1 MVRQTN
7 LTGAE
12 SCWDDEPESEA
23 ACEKYL
29 HAHSVNRRREPI
41 EDEEEENEDADE
53 TDTDE
58 NEQDSV
64 EEKNPVTAEED
75 SDVGDDEEEDE
86 ENDEPAD
93 EESAQLKGKTMAKA
107 KTGKTKAESIR
118 EVIAARQE
126 AGKDLR
132 PKDIIEALNKK
143 GVEVNASQVSVT
155 LRAMGVPAMRR
166 SGPAT
171 SKPAASKPETNGED
185 LKSRVT
191 AKVRA
196 PIAAAD
202 VAVSVEA
209 MDSLLGQA
217 ADFIHEAGGI
227 DRARSV
233 LEMCHKVMQRT

>member
-7 LTGAE
+7 PTGAE
-12 SCWDDEPESEA
+12 SCWEDEPESEA
-23 ACEKYL
+23 ECEKYL
-29 HAHSVNRRREPI
+29 HAQSVNSRRDPI
-41 EDEEEENEDADE
+41 ADDDDEEEENDDADE
-53 TDTDE
+53 ADTDE
-58 NEQDSV
+58 DEQDSV
-64 EEKNPVTAEED
+64 AEQTPVTAEDD
-75 SDVGDDEEEDE
+75 SDAGDDEDE

-93 EESAQLKGKTMAKA
+93 KESAQLKGKKMAKA

-132 PKDIIEALNKK
+132 PRDIIETLTKK
-143 GVEVNASQVSVT
+143 GIEVNASQVSIT
-155 LRAMGVPAMRR
+155 LRAMGVPAMKR
-166 SGPAT
+166 GAAV
-171 SKPAASKPETNGED
+171 SKPVAAKPETNGEE

-196 PIAAAD
+196 PVAAAD
-202 VAVSVEA
+202 VAVSVDA
-209 MDSLLGQA
+209 MDNLLGHA